1 MLATLVDAPFDDD
14 NWLFETKWDGYR
26 LIARAEPGRARL
38 YSRNGLD
45 VTTDYAPIA
54 DALAACKKPMVVDGE
69 LIALDE
75 DGHARFQLMQQARR
89 EPARLRYCAFDL
101 LSLDGRD
108 LREEP
113 LTTRKRLLKAAL
125 PRSRVL
131 VFSSH
136 VEGAGVAAFRAA
148 QAAGLEGVIGKRA
161 DSPYRTGQRSTDWV
175 KIKTGLRQEA
185 VIAGFTAPKRS
196 RERFGALALALHDP
210 SAGGSGYRF
219 VGHVGSGFSGDDLDA
234 LHQKLK
240 PLVRPTPTV
249 QVPREMARPTTWVTP
264 RLVCEVKFSEWTA
277 DGMMRHPVF
286 MGLREDK
293 NAADVVR
300 ETPSS
305 ASGKPKAAAAAR
317 KKPAKARG
325 AKVKRPA
332 KATARARRSRTG
344 D

>member
-26 LIARAEPGRARL
+26 LIARAAPGHVRL

-45 VTTDYAPIA
+45 VTADYAPIA
-54 DALAACKKPMVVDGE
+54 EALAACKKPMVVDGE

-75 DGHARFQLMQQARR
+75 DGHARFQLMQQAKR

-108 LREEP
+108 LRAEP

-136 VEGAGVAAFRAA
+136 IEGAGVAAFRAA

-161 DSPYRTGQRSTDWV
+161 DSPYRTGQRSADWV

-210 SAGGSGYRF
+210 DAGGYRF

-234 LHQKLK
+234 LYAKLK

-249 QVPREMARPTTWVTP
+249 SVPREMARPTTWVAP

-293 NAADVVR
+293 KAADVVR
-300 ETPSS
+300 EQPSS
-305 ASGKPKAAAAAR
+305 ASRKPKAAAAAR
-317 KKPAKARG
+317 KKPAKTPAARVKPARKSAARARG
-325 AKVKRPA
+325 A
-332 KATARARRSRTG
+332 RTR